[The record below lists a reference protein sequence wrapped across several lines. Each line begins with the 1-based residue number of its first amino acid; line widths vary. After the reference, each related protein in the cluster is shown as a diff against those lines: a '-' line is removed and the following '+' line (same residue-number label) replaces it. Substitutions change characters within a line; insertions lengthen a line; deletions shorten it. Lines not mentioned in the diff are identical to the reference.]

1 MRNPSITLNRRIMVI
16 VSPSFRCWRLWKSVI
31 SSDQSDCRFRTVKA
45 AMRNEKVRAMTSIIQ
60 FTTPLPPTQY
70 GDWFLVSQIQKNTDS
85 AMFDEFMELLAQE
98 EDDKV
103 V

>member
-1 MRNPSITLNRRIMVI
+1 MRNHSITLKPRLMLI
-16 VSPSFRCWRLWKSVI
+16 VCPTFRCWRLWKSMI
-31 SSDQSDCRFRTVKA
+31 SSGESDCRFRTVKA
-45 AMRNEKVRAMTSIIQ
+45 AIKNKEVRQ
-60 FTTPLPPTQY
+60 FTNPHRSTQY